1 MELSP
6 RQRIIL
12 SKIIRSYIETGE
24 PVSSK
29 SLSRDLDFNLS
40 AATLRNEMSELGSLG
55 LLTQPHTSAGRI
67 PTNRGYRMFITDIIE
82 GQTVGAEL
90 KTSIDSLLDK
100 ASHDPERL
108 LSVAGIILSD
118 ITGLPAIVSS
128 GSYEEAYVRRVEIM
142 PMSRRM
148 LMIVM
153 ITSEG
158 VAKSRICRTNTELT
172 PQMLS
177 RFDRIITARIVGAR
191 INEFDTALLQQVIYD
206 AEDYAVAFTAVI
218 SSIFDMIDE
227 MKSSKLSIK
236 GEQNLISCYNSRE
249 DARALLELVEQPN
262 RLLPI
267 INNIEAPVSI
277 IFGDDTGLEELR
289 PSNLVVAKYGHKDNG
304 RIGVLGPTRMSYEQV
319 IPGLRYFTA
328 KLNKILEEA
337 AFDMEE

>member
-1 MELSP
+1 MDLSP

-29 SLSRDLDFNLS
+29 SLSHDLDFNLS
-40 AATLRNEMSELGSLG
+40 TATLRNEMSELGALG

-82 GQTVGAEL
+82 GQTVGGEL
-90 KTSIDSLLDK
+90 KNSIDSLLDK
-100 ASHDPERL
+100 ASQDPERL
-108 LSVAGIILSD
+108 MSVAGIILSD

-128 GSYEEAYVRRVEIM
+128 GLYEEAYVRRVEIM

-158 VAKSRICRTNTELT
+158 IAKSRICRTNTELT

-191 INEFDTALLQQVIYD
+191 INEFDTSLLQQVIYD

-227 MKSSKLSIK
+227 MQSSKLSLK
-236 GEQNLISCYNSRE
+236 GEQNLISCYSRNE
-249 DARALLELVEQPN
+249 DARALIELVQQN

-267 INNIEAPVSI
+267 INNIEDPISI
-277 IFGDDTGLEELR
+277 IFGDDTGLEELK
-289 PSNLVVAKYGHKDNG
+289 PSNLVVAKYGHTRRG

-337 AFDMEE
+337 VLDMED